1 MPFRLRHMHERD
13 LPAVMKLQAEA
24 YPDLAESAAAIGSRL
39 QQAPRWCWVAEGGDD
54 ISAYLLAHPWL
65 HTAPPEWNA
74 ALPRLPA
81 HGTRFYIHDLALG
94 RSARGSGLARR
105 LIHTALEN
113 ARRARFHEVHLV
125 AVQGSV
131 EFWQRQGFHPLQVPG
146 EKLKASLASY
156 GEDARLLWR
165 RL

>member
-13 LPAVMKLQAEA
+13 LPAVMRLLAEA
-24 YPDLAESAAAIGSRL
+24 YPALAESAEAILSRL

-54 ISAYLLAHPWL
+54 ISAYLLTHPWL
-65 HTAPPEWNA
+65 HTAPPAWNA
-74 ALPRLPA
+74 PLPRLPA

-94 RSARGSGLARR
+94 RSARGSGLARQ
-105 LIHTALEN
+105 LIHHALEQ

-131 EFWQRQGFHPLQVPG
+131 AFWQRQGFHALQVPS
-146 EKLKASLASY
+146 EALRVSLASY